1 MVALIDGYDAA
12 LFDLDGVVY
21 LGPDPVPGVPAALAQ
36 LGRVTRLMYVTNNAA
51 RPAATVVDQLRRLG
65 IDAGLEQVLTSAQ
78 VASTALVDELPAG
91 AKVLVCGSDSLASLF
106 SDAGFA
112 IVTSADDQPAAVI
125 QGYFPT
131 LNWALLEE
139 AALAVQN
146 GAAWYA
152 TNSDATRPTD
162 RGLVPGAGAAIA
174 VLSTVLQRQP
184 TIFGK
189 PYRPMMTEAIKRTQA
204 ERPIF
209 VGDRL
214 DTDIEGA
221 VNAGIDSLMVFS
233 GAHGKK
239 DLVAAGVQAQPSYIG
254 ADVSALLRPPR
265 IAAVEPDRARC
276 GAQSATVDDG
286 AIRLL
291 TRPQGV
297 EEQLD
302 ALWAITQLAWA
313 DPRLSVEDALAQL
326 TLLD

>member
-36 LGRVTRLMYVTNNAA
+36 LGQATRLMYVTNNAA

-65 IDAGLEQVLTSAQ
+65 IDAGLDQVLTSAQ
-78 VASTALVDELPAG
+78 VAASALADELPPG
-91 AKVLVCGSDSLASLF
+91 AKVLVCGSDSLAGLLT
-106 SDAGFA
+106 DAGFD

-146 GAAWYA
+146 GSAWYA

-189 PYRPMMTEAIKRTQA
+189 PYRPMMAEAIKRTQA

-239 DLVAAGVQAQPSYIG
+239 DLVAAGVQAHPSYIG

-265 IAAVEPDRARC
+265 IATLDQGEACC
-276 GAQSATVDDG
+276 GTQQATIDEG

-297 EEQLD
+297 EEHLD
-302 ALWAITQLAWA
+302 ALWAVTQMAWA
-313 DPRLSVEDALAQL
+313 DPELAVDDALAQL

>member
-36 LGRVTRLMYVTNNAA
+36 LGRLTRLMYVTNNAA

-78 VASTALVDELPAG
+78 VASAALVDELPSG
-91 AKVLVCGSDSLASLF
+91 AKVLVCGSDSLAGLL
-106 SDAGFA
+106 SDAGFV

-131 LNWALLEE
+131 LNWSLLEE

-204 ERPIF
+204 EHPIF

-254 ADVSALLRPPR
+254 ADVNALLRPPR
-265 IAAVEPDRARC
+265 IAAVESDGARC
-276 GAQSATVDDG
+276 GAHAATIDDG